1 MITATSTPTYIS
13 KDETLTVYETT
24 VQVKTSS
31 TAQTIAELQG
41 ILKSILS
48 STRLNLDE
56 AVRISE
62 IMAEEANTLALNVKR
77 MMGGENN
84 DKDQDIGS
92 AGVQTPAEE

>member
-1 MITATSTPTYIS
+1 MITATSTPTYVS

-31 TAQTIAELQG
+31 TAQIIAELQG

-48 STRLNLDE
+48 SSQLNLDE

-62 IMAEEANTLALNVKR
+62 ILAEEANTLALNVQR
-77 MMGGENN
+77 MMGGEIN
-84 DKDQDIGS
+84 DKDTYTGS
-92 AGVQTPAEE
+92 AGLQTPAEG

>member
-1 MITATSTPTYIS
+1 MITATSTPTYVS

-41 ILKSILS
+41 ILKSVLG
-48 STRLNLDE
+48 STQLNLDE
-56 AVRISE
+56 AVRICE
-62 IMAEEANTLALNVKR
+62 ILAEEANTLALNVQR

-84 DKDQDIGS
+84 DKDKDIRS
-92 AGVQTPAEE
+92 AGLQTPAEG

>member
-1 MITATSTPTYIS
+1 MITATSTPTYVS
-13 KDETLTVYETT
+13 KDESLTVYETT

-48 STRLNLDE
+48 STQLNLDE

-62 IMAEEANTLALNVKR
+62 ILAEESNTLALNVKR

-84 DKDQDIGS
+84 DQDQDPGS
-92 AGVQTPAEE
+92 AGIQTPAEG

>member
-1 MITATSTPTYIS
+1 MITATSKPTYVS
-13 KDETLTVYETT
+13 KDESLTVYETT

-48 STRLNLDE
+48 SSQLNLDE

-62 IMAEEANTLALNVKR
+62 ILAEEANTLALNVKR
-77 MMGGENN
+77 LMEGENN
-84 DKDQDIGS
+84 DKDQD
-92 AGVQTPAEE
+92 P

>member
-1 MITATSTPTYIS
+1 MITATSTPTYVS

-48 STRLNLDE
+48 STQLNLDE

-62 IMAEEANTLALNVKR
+62 VLAEEANTLALNVQR
-77 MMGGENN
+77 MRGGENN
-84 DKDQDIGS
+84 DKDTDTGS
-92 AGVQTPAEE
+92 SGL